1 MGNVRYERVSKCFN
15 DVTVLADFD
24 LSVADGQ
31 FVVLLGPSGSGKTT
45 ALRILAGLEP
55 LSGGHVWIGDRRVE
69 ELAPRARDIAMVFQ
83 DYALYPQM
91 SVYENMAFG
100 LKVKRIPKDEIRRA
114 RQGRF
119 GGPRDIRAPQTQ
131 ARRPFWRPAPAR
143 GPRPGTGA
151 RPGSFP
157 DGRAAVQPRRQA
169 TAQTRGEIRRLQ
181 KERGNTTLYVTHD
194 QVEAMTMGDRVAI
207 LHDGR
212 LEQVGDARTVYEE
225 PANAFVAGFLG
236 SPAMAFGHFGVRSTP
251 KGVELVCGTVCLAI
265 PGDLPRRSDNGDGS
279 AILVGVRPEDA
290 RPWDSSSDLIG
301 PLEGRVE
308 SVEALGRE
316 TFVGVRANDQLCFT
330 AQVPGERRMELGI
343 HSSSG
348 SKKARYIFLAPP
360 TGSRWAGYDVLWQPK
375 CRQPAS
381 CSDVTHRNWQCTLT
395 EL

>member
-1 MGNVRYERVSKCFN
+1 MGNVRYERVSKSFN

-55 LSGGHVWIGDRRVE
+55 LSDGHVWIGDRRVE

-100 LKVKRIPKDEIRRA
+100 LKVKRVPKDEIRRRVKDA
-114 RQGRF
+114 SEVLGISELLKRKPAALSGGQRQRV
-119 GGPRDIRAPQTQ
+119 AL
-131 ARRPFWRPAPAR
+131 
-143 GPRPGTGA
+143 
-151 RPGSFP
+151 
-157 DGRAAVQPRRQA
+157 GRALVRDPAVFLMDEPLSNLDAKLR
-169 TAQTRGEIRRLQ
+169 AQTRGEIRRLQ

-212 LEQVGDARTVYEE
+212 LEQVDDARTVYEE

-236 SPAMAFGHFGVRSTP
+236 SPAMAFGHFGVRSSP

-279 AILVGVRPEDA
+279 AVLVGVRPEDA

-308 SVEALGRE
+308 FVEALGRE

-330 AQVPGERRMELGI
+330 AQVPGERRMELGDPFQFGLKRGKI
-343 HSSSG
+343 H
-348 SKKARYIFLAPP
+348 IFSATGGLAL
-360 TGSRWAGYDVLWQPK
+360 GRL
-375 CRQPAS
+375 
-381 CSDVTHRNWQCTLT
+381 
-395 EL
+395 